1 LESLNA
7 RVVGVSSDKP
17 ANQIK
22 FVKKYGLTFPLI
34 PDPDKTIIDAYGS
47 RQVLG
52 ITATRSTF
60 LVDPLGRIAHVWPS
74 VKVEGHVDDVIE
86 TIGRMTEGASQ

>member
-22 FVKKYGLTFPLI
+22 FVEKYGLTFPLI
-34 PDPDKTIIDAYGS
+34 PDHGKAIIDAYGS
-47 RQVLG
+47 RQMLG
-52 ITATRSTF
+52 VATRSTF

-86 TIGRMTEGASQ
+86 TIGRLTEGASQ